1 MEVLR
6 RTALLLAVAFLFA
19 GCEYFGFDGYINQL
33 EELGI
38 THDLADAVRFDQHLT
53 SRPREFRGKVYVLGT
68 RGVFVMDADRLSS
81 YRFYPYT
88 NGDRLDYHSDYQ
100 EERLPPI
107 NCYLRPEDGR
117 LVITSLNGDRG
128 LRYGDTLTLYEDP
141 ARAVYM
147 SLEPGW
153 VDPPVTLLRD
163 AADTT
168 NFAVTDL
175 FNDVDSQDSISLW
188 PDSSASIFNPS
199 TPVSRYVQN
208 RSFRTSPD
216 GYTVFFVTQEGIAF
230 SGESPSTLTVYS
242 LTAANWNT
250 MPIAGS
256 VLIGDG
262 LRHDEPRDSWG
273 EFISGDLDISTNS
286 RYLLA
291 WGDSFSE
298 EDTMLIYDYITGERT
313 LKVSVPGNSSFPEL
327 AESGMTIYTS
337 SIRGGV
343 AKYVYE

>member
-1 MEVLR
+1 MEVLKR
-6 RTALLLAVAFLFA
+6 AALLLALVFLVA

-53 SRPREFRGKVYVLGT
+53 SRPREFQGKVYVLGT

-81 YRFYPYT
+81 YSFYPYT
-88 NGDRLDYHSDYQ
+88 NSDQLDYHSDYWDD
-100 EERLPPI
+100 RLPPI

-117 LVITSLNGDRG
+117 VVISSLNSDRG

-141 ARAVYM
+141 ARAVYVP
-147 SLEPGW
+147 LDPGW
-153 VDPPVTLLRD
+153 ADPPVTLLRD

-168 NFAVTDL
+168 HFAVTDL
-175 FNDVDSQDSISLW
+175 FNDWDSQDSISLW
-188 PDSSASIFNPS
+188 PDSSAFIFNPS
-199 TPVSRYVQN
+199 TPASRYVQN

-216 GYTVFFVTQEGIAF
+216 GYTVFFVAQEGIPF
-230 SGESPSTLTVYS
+230 TGEAVSTLTVYS

-250 MPIAGS
+250 MPVAGS
-256 VLIGDG
+256 VFIGEG
-262 LRHDEPRDSWG
+262 IRHDEPRNSWG
-273 EFISGDLDISTNS
+273 EFISGGLDISTNG

-291 WGDSFSE
+291 WGDSFSD
-298 EDTMLIYDYITGERT
+298 EDTMLIYDYTTGERM
-313 LKVSVPGNSSFPEL
+313 LKASVPGSSSFPEL

-343 AKYVYE
+343 AKYVY